1 MYRSAE
7 DERELADWL
16 RWLLNASVSLVR
28 MQYELD
34 AVLLLEAPVAG
45 GSSSSP
51 SASSTSTATATA
63 TACAQN
69 CAGELIL
76 LVAAHLHNNQLREV
90 AQIVA
95 TRLNLKVLVLC
106 ISFTAQLLVH
116 LWHLRE

>member
-16 RWLLNASVSLVR
+16 RWLMNASVSLVR

-34 AVLLLEAPVAG
+34 ALLEASASASRAAQ
-45 GSSSSP
+45 SSRADES
-51 SASSTSTATATA
+51 SSTSTSTAQ
-63 TACAQN
+63 AQN
-69 CAGELIL
+69 CAGELVL

-95 TRLNLKVLVLC
+95 TRLNLKVLSASTALT
-106 ISFTAQLLVH
+106 FTDMINK
-116 LWHLRE
+116 